1 MKRMSFNF
9 LPIFIMLIYSC
20 LIGCAIDAPKITDDD
35 VKKEDENIVNEA
47 VLIGK
52 YSDVRVFD
60 DEELEEDSF
69 LYDIAVQVVAINY
82 DGENVTI
89 ENPYENDG
97 INIVCD
103 GANVT
108 VNALREDFIVYR
120 LSGTS
125 DNGSF
130 RFYSKKKYKLEFDN
144 LNLKATN
151 GSAIN
156 IQSKKRG
163 FVEII
168 GDCKLEDTETGY
180 SSVNES
186 EDSKGTFFSEGQLI
200 FSGTG
205 TLSVVGNE
213 KHAIGNDDYIRWQE
227 ATLKILS
234 AKKDAIH
241 VNDMVIVNSG
251 NIEIM
256 SAGKNGI
263 ECEKGGIVFTGGK
276 VKVNSENDA
285 IKASYEKVGDG
296 INPYIIISN
305 TIVDVKT
312 TGTEKAHGICTE
324 SSVVINN
331 NASVDIEVNGNASKG
346 IKSGGLI
353 LVGSTVDDDDTYIN
367 IKVKGDYVVESD
379 GVAEPVGIKAGTSYE
394 QKSGHVRIENNG
406 KCGRG
411 IAAAGN
417 MELTKCKI
425 YANLTGSYFTNDE
438 NADYNGYPKAL
449 KAKGEMSID
458 DTEIVIYSTEGK
470 GISVTGNLNINSGNI
485 NIDAGHEG
493 IESETFINIKGGKV
507 YIKAGDDGV
516 NAGGSGNESKA
527 IKVSGG
533 YVYAESKCDVFDS
546 NGYIYF
552 DGGICVL
559 VRSAAGG
566 DSVIDPG
573 DGLANKGISFNG
585 GIVFAI
591 GATQDMWSKDIL
603 GKYTGSNVI
612 INNLGDSFTN
622 LAAVDG
628 SGKLLSYY
636 NGIGNN
642 VGVLYAGPVSAKLYK
657 DVEAEGLIYDYADEK
672 YADKGTVTGGV
683 EIVHSIINNKPNGSP
698 KR

>member
-1 MKRMSFNF
+1 MKRTSFNF
-9 LPIFIMLIYSC
+9 LFILIVLFYGG
-20 LIGCAIDAPKITDDD
+20 LIGCAIDDSKITDDN
-35 VKKEDENIVNEA
+35 VKKEDEDIVNEA

-60 DEELEEDSF
+60 DEELEEDS
-69 LYDIAVQVVAINY
+69 LYDVIMPIVSINY
-82 DGENVTI
+82 DGETVTV

-97 INIVCD
+97 INITCD

-108 VNALREDFIVYR
+108 VNAVREDFIAYR
-120 LSGTS
+120 LSGNS
-125 DNGSF
+125 ENGSF

-144 LNLKATN
+144 LNLKSSN

-163 FVEII
+163 FIEII

-180 SSVNES
+180 SSANES

-200 FSGTG
+200 FCGSGT
-205 TLSVVGNE
+205 LFVIGNE
-213 KHAIGNDDYIRWQE
+213 KHAIGNDDYIRWNN
-227 ATLKILS
+227 ATLKIIS
-234 AKKDAIH
+234 AKNDGIH
-241 VNDMVIVNSG
+241 VNDMMIVNSG
-251 NIEIM
+251 NIEIV

-263 ECEKGGIVFTGGK
+263 ECEKGGIVFTGGNIEI
-276 VKVNSENDA
+276 NSENDA
-285 IKASYEKVGDG
+285 IKASYEKIGGG
-296 INPYIIISN
+296 INPYIIIN
-305 TIVDVKT
+305 NAIVRVKT

-331 NASVDIEVNGNASKG
+331 NANVNIEVNGNASKG

-353 LVGSTVDDDDTYIN
+353 LVGSTVDGDDTYIN
-367 IKVKGDYVVESD
+367 IKVNGDYVVEDD

-394 QKSGHVRIENNG
+394 QKSGHVRIANRG

-411 IAAAGN
+411 IAASGN
-417 MELTKCKI
+417 MELTNCKI
-425 YANLTGSYFTNDE
+425 YTSLTGSYFTNDE

-449 KAKGEMSID
+449 KVKGEMSVD
-458 DTEIVIYSTEGK
+458 NTEIVIYSVDGK
-470 GISVTGNLNINSGNI
+470 GISVAGNLSINSGNI
-485 NIDAGHEG
+485 DIEAGHEG
-493 IESETFINIKGGKV
+493 IESETFIDIKGGKIYV
-507 YIKAGDDGV
+507 KAGDDAV
-516 NAGGSGNESKA
+516 NVGGSAKEAKA

-559 VRSAAGG
+559 VRLAVGG

-573 DGLANKGISFNG
+573 DGLANKGIGFNG
-585 GIVFAI
+585 GIVLAI

-603 GKYTGSNVI
+603 TKYTGNNVI
-612 INNLGDSFTN
+612 INNSDNSFNN
-622 LAAVDG
+622 LAAVDAN
-628 SGKLLSYY
+628 GKLLSYY
-636 NGIGNN
+636 NGIGSN
-642 VGVLYAGPVSAKLYK
+642 VGVLYSGPVSAKLYK
-657 DVEAEGLIYDYADEK
+657 SVQESDIVYSYNDEK

-683 EIVHSIINNKPNGSP
+683 EIIHSIINNNPNGSP